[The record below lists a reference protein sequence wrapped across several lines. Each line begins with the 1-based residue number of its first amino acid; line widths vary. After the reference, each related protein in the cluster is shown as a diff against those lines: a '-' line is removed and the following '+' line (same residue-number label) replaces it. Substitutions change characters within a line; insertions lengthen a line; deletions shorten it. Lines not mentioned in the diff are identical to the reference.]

1 MDASDKLEEIFR
13 HFPGIGPRQAKRFV
27 YHLLTKNQSELADL
41 AKNLLELKESIA
53 VCPSCFRFFPLR
65 QFKPDPTTLCSICK
79 DQNRDQSKL
88 MVVARDIDLQA
99 IEKSR
104 AYDGLYFVLGG
115 TVPILDPNPEAR
127 IRQRELLSK
136 IIVDAKPELKNSQEN
151 DADLIDELTG
161 TKPKAELEMGGAE
174 VSDSR
179 FTEIILATSVNP
191 EGEYTAT
198 YLTSLIRKQ
207 FEGRPAL
214 PRITTLGRG
223 LSTGTELEYS
233 DADTLRSALE
243 NRR

>member
-41 AKNLLELKESIA
+41 AKHLLELKESIA

-65 QFKPDPTTLCSICK
+65 QFKPDPATLCSICK

-136 IIVDAKPELKNSQEN
+136 IVSSDALSSILAD
-151 DADLIDELTG
+151 DALTSVEE
-161 TKPKAELEMGGAE
+161 TSANAKFA
-174 VSDSR
+174 
-179 FTEIILATSVNP
+179 EIILATSVNP

-207 FEGRPAL
+207 FEGKPSL

>member
-136 IIVDAKPELKNSQEN
+136 ISATDSLPDALSSIVADSDALAPVE
-151 DADLIDELTG
+151 
-161 TKPKAELEMGGAE
+161 E
-174 VSDSR
+174 VPTSAK
-179 FTEIILATSVNP
+179 FAEIILATSVNP

-207 FEGRPAL
+207 FEGKASL